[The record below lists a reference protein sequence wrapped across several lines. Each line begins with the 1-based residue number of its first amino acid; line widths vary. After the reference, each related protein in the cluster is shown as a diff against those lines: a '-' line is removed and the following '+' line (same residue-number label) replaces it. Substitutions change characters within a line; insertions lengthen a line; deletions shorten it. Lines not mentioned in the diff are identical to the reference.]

1 MPDTLDSI
9 NSTTIIY
16 CFREAKFT
24 KGSKR
29 SRNKQSRRQERKEE
43 TRNRPHLPEVSEPGS
58 CCSWIRIA
66 ERKKLSI
73 HQGLPSPAQQ
83 SCCQTKRVG
92 MKILSV
98 VGTTQSCFHTER
110 VGMKIL
116 SAIGAARSLALARW
130 GFTKAMASGPWAT
143 QAKPQLPKNILCPQ
157 GKRYD
162 ERARECRQSAQ
173 AKGGWFVEHFLEHL
187 CGSARLGVELKGF
200 WPPR

>member
-73 HQGLPSPAQQ
+73 HQGLPSPAQTILLSNQ
-83 SCCQTKRVG
+83 KSGDENSLCSRDYSILFSHRKSGDENTLCHWGCSIASSSSLGFYEGDGVRAMGDASKTPTPKKHTLPARQEIWRTRTWVSTKRPG
-92 MKILSV
+92 
-98 VGTTQSCFHTER
+98 
-110 VGMKIL
+110 
-116 SAIGAARSLALARW
+116 
-130 GFTKAMASGPWAT
+130 
-143 QAKPQLPKNILCPQ
+143 
-157 GKRYD
+157 
-162 ERARECRQSAQ
+162 
-173 AKGGWFVEHFLEHL
+173 
-187 CGSARLGVELKGF
+187 
-200 WPPR
+200 

>member
-1 MPDTLDSI
+1 VHFDPVAYSMIEALEIVNIHAVPSQSKTPKSLSQEAAAAGYVLQKEKSCQSI
-9 NSTTIIY
+9 KA
-16 CFREAKFT
+16 FLLLHK
-24 KGSKR
+24 
-29 SRNKQSRRQERKEE
+29 
-43 TRNRPHLPEVSEPGS
+43 
-58 CCSWIRIA
+58 
-66 ERKKLSI
+66 
-73 HQGLPSPAQQ
+73 Q

-173 AKGGWFVEHFLEHL
+173 AKGG
-187 CGSARLGVELKGF
+187 
-200 WPPR
+200 